1 MVDILTYITENGN
14 ETACFIQYGGSYYV
28 LSVTRH
34 LDFSIFLGCHLLLR
48 MMTLFCY

>member
-14 ETACFIQYGGSYYV
+14 EIALFSYGGSYYV

-34 LDFSIFLGCHLLLR
+34 LDFSIFWGCHLLFKK
-48 MMTLFCY
+48 MTLFCY

>member
-1 MVDILTYITENGN
+1 MRLL
-14 ETACFIQYGGSYYV
+14 ALFSYGGSYYV

-34 LDFSIFLGCHLLLR
+34 LDFSIFLGSHLLLR